1 MLFLTQNEK
10 RIVAQITS
18 VKKDQYQLKLGL
30 WQLKNEIMNL
40 NAIYLEEDEENKR
53 L

>member
-18 VKKDQYQLKLGL
+18 VKKDQY
-30 WQLKNEIMNL
+30 
-40 NAIYLEEDEENKR
+40 
-53 L
+53 